1 MLFTGIPSSFCCID
15 DLSKFLT
22 MIIFTCTAQHSAVN
36 NGQVRQD
43 LSRTH
48 ATIWHANNLHPSL
61 LFCLLKTVP
70 AQYDYYSNVYN
81 NSILLRTPPPSTK
94 GQTSMKTILE
104 TLPNVGE
111 TASFVAL
118 ARLLSTDLSNFVSLS
133 IIRNKDEEWSAKLL
147 VTTKNFWI
155 YSSVPIDAF
164 LTGSPWQ
171 LPWGALWWPCHPA
184 DD

>member
-1 MLFTGIPSSFCCID
+1 MTCPNSWRWSSLPVQ
-15 DLSKFLT
+15 LS
-22 MIIFTCTAQHSAVN
+22 TAQSIMDRWGKIYPEHMLPF
-36 NGQVRQD
+36 D
-43 LSRTH
+43 TP
-48 ATIWHANNLHPSL
+48 TIYIHHCY
-61 LFCLLKTVP
+61 FVP

-81 NSILLRTPPPSTK
+81 NSILLRKPPPSTK
-94 GQTSMKTILE
+94 GQTTMKTILE

-147 VTTKNFWI
+147 VTTKSFWI